1 MKLGGTNIGN
11 VTGSIQSST
20 QTIGSNHSAHRPDG
34 SSMGGPWP
42 RVAVILLLLVI
53 YVGAAFRPALTDDAD
68 STHAEAARE
77 MLVRSDYVTLHVNG
91 IRYLEKAPLPY
102 WLVAFSFRIF
112 GINAF
117 AVRFPIALAVLLSGM
132 LAMAWATRAFG
143 QRPGVY
149 AGLFTATAVGFFLF
163 TRIMIPEAILSLLIA
178 ASLYYFLTALDRGGP
193 WRWYAG
199 YVCVAL
205 AVLTKGLV
213 ALVFVGAT
221 AFCYLLMTGQWRRW
235 KEFRILSGLAVLLAV
250 AAPWH
255 LLAGIRNHGFFWF
268 YFVNEHFLRFLG
280 KRYPRDYNK
289 LPSYLYWSLQL
300 VWLFPWSIFIPN
312 VLGDLWRNFKRR
324 PRAPEEFSFATQTRL
339 LCFIWAVIILLFFS
353 ISTNQEYYT
362 FPAYLPL
369 LILAA
374 AAIAK
379 AEEQGTN
386 RWLVWSTGIIAVLS
400 LIFSAVLT
408 IGLWESRH
416 LPYVSDIG
424 VVLTQNYL
432 ANDTAAMSHM
442 LDLQAQSFA
451 ALRLPAILAA
461 FALALGPSVAFVL
474 RLRKRH
480 YPATWLVASA
490 MAVLLI
496 AANIA
501 YARFEPY
508 LSSKGLAQTIAS
520 QLGPEDKV
528 AVYGDQAN
536 ATSLLIYLQRPLF
549 LVNGS
554 ASSMWF
560 GSTFPDAPRVFWND
574 SDLVREWN
582 SNTRIFLFVP
592 SFLKS
597 RVDTLLPSSKFVV
610 AESSGKT
617 IYSNRP

>member
-1 MKLGGTNIGN
+1 
-11 VTGSIQSST
+11 
-20 QTIGSNHSAHRPDG
+20 
-34 SSMGGPWP
+34 
-42 RVAVILLLLVI
+42 
-53 YVGAAFRPALTDDAD
+53 
-68 STHAEAARE
+68 
-77 MLVRSDYVTLHVNG
+77 MLVRGDYVTLHVNG

-117 AVRFPIALAVLLSGM
+117 AARFPIALAVLFSGM

-143 QRPGVY
+143 QRPGIY
-149 AGLFTATAVGFFLF
+149 AGLFTATTVGFFLF
-163 TRIMIPEAILSLLIA
+163 TRILIPEAILSLLIA
-178 ASLYYFLTALDRGGP
+178 ASLYYFLTALDLGAS

-199 YVCVAL
+199 YVCLAL

-213 ALVFVGAT
+213 ALIFVGAT
-221 AFCYLLMTGQWRRW
+221 AFCFLLLTGQWQRW
-235 KEFRILSGLAVLLAV
+235 REFRLLSGLALLLLV

-255 LLAGIRNHGFFWF
+255 LLAGFRNHGFFWF

-280 KRYPRDYNK
+280 KRYPKDYNK
-289 LPSYLYWSLQL
+289 LPAYLYWTLQL
-300 VWLFPWSIFIPN
+300 VWLFPWSFFIPN
-312 VLGDLWRNFKRR
+312 VLADLWRELRTSR
-324 PRAPEEFSFATQTRL
+324 TSTVPTPEKFSFATQTRL
-339 LCFIWAVIILLFFS
+339 LCFIWAAIILVFFAV
-353 ISTNQEYYT
+353 STNQEYYT

-374 AAIAK
+374 VAIFK
-379 AEEQGTN
+379 AEQQSRN
-386 RWLVWSTGIIAVLS
+386 RWLIWSSGIIAVLS
-400 LIFSAVLT
+400 FIFSAALT
-408 IGLWESRH
+408 AGLWQSRH
-416 LPYVSDIG
+416 LHYVSDIG
-424 VVLTQNYL
+424 VVLSQGYL
-432 ANDTAAMSHM
+432 ANDTAAMSHI

-461 FALALGPSVAFVL
+461 IALAFGTLTAFVL

-480 YPATWLVASA
+480 YPATWLLASS

-508 LSSKGLAQTIAS
+508 LSSKGLAQIIAS
-520 QLGPEDKV
+520 QIGPEDKM

-536 ATSLLIYLQRPLF
+536 ASSLLVYLQRPLF

-560 GSTFPDAPRVFWND
+560 GSTFPDAPKVFWND
-574 SDLVREWN
+574 ADLVREWN
-582 SNTRIFLFVP
+582 SSTRIYLFVP
-592 SFLKS
+592 SFLKD
-597 RVDTLLPSSKFVV
+597 RVDSLLGSSKFVV

-617 IYSNRP
+617 IYSNQSGGKK